1 MDKATQ
7 IAMKQNKRLSNK
19 DTKGAIQKNK
29 AEPLSY
35 TDLQKLLDNANLK
48 KALDKQKR
56 FSEELINEL
65 SKRVTAIEDE
75 LKNTKKEKSK

>member
-7 IAMKQNKRLSNK
+7 IAMKQNKRLSDK

-29 AEPLSY
+29 TESLSH
-35 TDLQKLLDNANLK
+35 TDFQKLLDNANIK

-56 FSEELINEL
+56 FTDELLNEL

-75 LKNTKKEKSK
+75 VKNIKKEKKA